1 MQPPAEKCQERGRDA
16 LTALRR
22 IIRATEFG
30 SRRLARETGL
40 TSSQMIVLRLLG
52 ENEETPGAISIRIGL
67 TQATVTA
74 LVDKLEERG
83 LVARRRGK
91 DDRRHVWI
99 ALTAA
104 GRTLLAGMPT
114 HPQTLFQL
122 AFTELADWEQAMMVA
137 TLERI
142 ASMLNAENIL
152 AGPVLELGD
161 LTDREP
167 PAPV

>member
-1 MQPPAEKCQERGRDA
+1 MQPAAHRGQDA

-30 SRRLARETGL
+30 SKRLAQETGL
-40 TSSQMIVLRLLG
+40 TNSQMIVLRLLG
-52 ENEETPGAISIRIGL
+52 HNEETPGAISAQIGL

-99 ALTAA
+99 ALTTA
-104 GRTLLAGMPT
+104 GHDLLAGMPSN
-114 HPQTLFQL
+114 PQTLFEKK
-122 AFTELADWEQAMMVA
+122 FGELADWEQAMMVA

-142 ASMLNAENIL
+142 ATMLNADSIH

-161 LTDREP
+161 LTGPETRA
-167 PAPV
+167 PA

>member
-1 MQPPAEKCQERGRDA
+1 MQPAAHRSQDA

-30 SRRLARETGL
+30 SKRLAQETGL
-40 TSSQMIVLRLLG
+40 TNSQMIVLRLLG
-52 ENEETPGAISIRIGL
+52 QSEETPGAISAQIGL

-91 DDRRHVWI
+91 DDRRQVWI
-99 ALTAA
+99 TPTAA
-104 GRTLLAGMPT
+104 GRELLADMPSN
-114 HPQTLFQL
+114 PQTLFQK
-122 AFTELADWEQAMMVA
+122 AFEELADWEQAMMVA

-142 ASMLNAENIL
+142 ATMLNAEAIH
-152 AGPVLELGD
+152 AGPVLELGG
-161 LTDREP
+161 LTEP
-167 PAPV
+167 EARAPV

>member
-1 MQPPAEKCQERGRDA
+1 MQPVAHARHDRGRDA

-30 SRRLARETGL
+30 SKRLAQNTGL
-40 TSSQMIVLRLLG
+40 TNSQLIVLRLLG
-52 ENEETPGAISIRIGL
+52 QGEETPGAISAQIGL

-74 LVDKLEERG
+74 LVDKLEQRD

-99 ALTAA
+99 ALTTS
-104 GRTLLAGMPT
+104 GRELLGGMPSN
-114 HPQTLFQL
+114 PQTLFQK
-122 AFTELADWEQAMMVA
+122 AFEDLADWEQAMMVA

-142 ASMLNAENIL
+142 ATMLNAESIH

-161 LTDREP
+161 LTGPDAHEP
-167 PAPV
+167 A